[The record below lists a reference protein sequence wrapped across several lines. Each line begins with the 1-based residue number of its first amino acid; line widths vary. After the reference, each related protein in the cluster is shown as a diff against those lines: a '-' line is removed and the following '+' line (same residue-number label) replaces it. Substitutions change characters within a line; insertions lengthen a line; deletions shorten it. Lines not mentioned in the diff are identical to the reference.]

1 MAQKHADKNVLNE
14 RQSKFL
20 EAYWATGNKA
30 EAYRRS
36 HDPFVS
42 SYVASLRGKAL
53 AEHPL
58 IVEGMKYMR
67 DQVTERTGITASEVL
82 LRFLDIADA
91 DPDELIGLRV
101 GCCRYCYGDG
111 GGYQWRAREYMDAVA
126 RAERNDDPLPDI
138 AGGFGYDHTLEPNH
152 DCEECRGE
160 GLERVV
166 ARDTSKLSPGAKL
179 LYGGVKQTKNG
190 IEIIMADRVKA
201 RESVARIIGAF
212 DDKLRLS
219 GAVAAMTAVVK
230 LEATDPVEAARE
242 YQKLIKNIA

>member
-1 MAQKHADKNVLNE
+1 MKQRADRNVLTE
-14 RQSKFL
+14 QEGKFL
-20 EAYWATGNKA
+20 EAYWQTGNKA
-30 EAYRRS
+30 EAYRRAF
-36 HDPFVS
+36 DPFVS
-42 SYVASLRGKAL
+42 SVTASKRGQAL

-67 DQVTERTGITASEVL
+67 EQVVERTGVTASDVL

-111 GGYQWRAREYMDAVA
+111 GGYQWRQREYMEAVA
-126 RAERNDDPLPDI
+126 KAEKNDDPLPDI
-138 AGGFGYDHTLEPNH
+138 AGGFGYDHTAAPNH

-160 GLERVV
+160 GIERVV

-219 GAVAAMTAVVK
+219 GAVAGMTAVVK

>member
-1 MAQKHADKNVLNE
+1 MKQRVDPNVLDE
-14 RQSKFL
+14 QQGKFL
-20 EAYWATGNKA
+20 DAYWATGNRA
-30 EAYRRS
+30 EAYRRAY
-36 HDPFVS
+36 DPFVS
-42 SYVASLRGKAL
+42 NYVASIRGKAL

-58 IVEGMKYMR
+58 IVAGMKYMR
-67 DQVTERTGITASEVL
+67 EQTLDRAAVTASEVL

-111 GGYQWRAREYMDAVA
+111 GEYQWRQREFMAAVA
-126 RAERNDDPLPDI
+126 KAEKNDDPLPDI

-190 IEIIMADRVKA
+190 IEIIIADRMKA
-201 RESVARIIGAF
+201 RESVGRIIGAF